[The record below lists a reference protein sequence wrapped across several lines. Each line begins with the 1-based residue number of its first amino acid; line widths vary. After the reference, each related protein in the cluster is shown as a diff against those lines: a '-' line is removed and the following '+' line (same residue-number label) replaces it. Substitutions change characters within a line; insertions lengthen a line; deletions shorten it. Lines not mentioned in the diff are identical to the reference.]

1 MSSTVQSGLVTGA
14 GSGIGRA
21 IAAGF
26 AATGAAV
33 MVADIDEA
41 GGRETVAQIESCG
54 GTARFLRVDVTDE
67 AQVAAMVASTVES
80 FGRLDFA
87 VNNAGI
93 EGEASSIDANDIA
106 TFDRIMAVNVRGVF
120 LCLKHE
126 IVRMRRQGEGA
137 IVNMA
142 SANSFRTLPGTTIY
156 TTTKHAVLGMTRNAA
171 VDCASAG
178 IRINAICPGGIDTPM
193 LTASLE
199 HTGIQRE
206 ALIAHASLIG
216 RLGYPEEVAKAA
228 IWLCSKDAS
237 YTYGHALA
245 VDGGYLAR

>member
-1 MSSTVQSGLVTGA
+1 MSSETQSGLVTGA

-21 IAAGF
+21 IAVGF

-41 GGRETVAQIESCG
+41 GGRETVAQIEASG
-54 GTARFLRVDVTDE
+54 DTARFLRVDVTDE
-67 AQVAAMVASTVES
+67 AQVAAMVASTVEN

-126 IVRMRRQGEGA
+126 IEQMRGQGKGA

-156 TTTKHAVLGMTRNAA
+156 TTSKHAVLGMTRNAA

-178 IRINAICPGGIDTPM
+178 IRINAICPGGIETPM
-193 LTASLE
+193 LTASFE
-199 HTGIQRE
+199 HTGIARE
-206 ALIAHASLIG
+206 DLLAACSLNG
-216 RLGYPEEVAKAA
+216 RFGYPEEVAKAA
-228 IWLCSKDAS
+228 IWLCSDNSS

-245 VDGGYLAR
+245 VDGGYLVR